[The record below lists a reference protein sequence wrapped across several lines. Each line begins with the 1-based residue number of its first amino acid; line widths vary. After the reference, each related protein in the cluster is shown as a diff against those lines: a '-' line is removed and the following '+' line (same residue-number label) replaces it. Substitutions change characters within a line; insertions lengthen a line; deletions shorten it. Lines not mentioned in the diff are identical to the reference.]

1 MKFYLG
7 ARTPWVKIFFVPNVD
22 FGRIVLIANVV
33 STVMLPFVYLLFWM
47 PPKMCILPLYYAEA
61 IP

>member
-7 ARTPWVKIFFVPNVD
+7 ARTPWVKTFLVPNVD

-33 STVMLPFVYLLFWM
+33 STVMLPFVYLLF
-47 PPKMCILPLYYAEA
+47 
-61 IP
+61 